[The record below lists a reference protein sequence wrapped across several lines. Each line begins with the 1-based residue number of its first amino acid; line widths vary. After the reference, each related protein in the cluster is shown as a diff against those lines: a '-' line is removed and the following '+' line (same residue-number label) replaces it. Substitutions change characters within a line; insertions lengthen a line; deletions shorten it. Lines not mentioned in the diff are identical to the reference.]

1 MRKGPISAC
10 LVALALLVAAKNA
23 LAEQPSSEGSLDI
36 GSRLELFVDDWL
48 IDSMK
53 ALELKLHSPRPAG
66 KVLILDRPWEGVTSA
81 YISVFK
87 DGDLYRMYYRG
98 SSSKG
103 YTVGSLLEPGERV
116 IPEHPHVTC
125 YAESRDGRNWTR
137 PSLGLFEFQG
147 SRENNIVWAA
157 ASSQCFMAFRDAN
170 PSAPRAQRY
179 KALAISTE
187 SSPKRVIGL
196 ASPDGLRWQPVR
208 KEAIIIQEE
217 TDSGADHAFWDTEQK
232 RYVAYLRAFHPPP
245 LKTIRLVARSTSADF
260 LNWSELEFL
269 DTGDAPVEHFYTSG
283 AVPYFRAPHLY
294 LAFPRRF
301 LPWRTLDLYKD
312 NRGSG
317 VSDVVFLSSRDG
329 LHWKRTFM
337 EAFIRPGRNIRSWIH
352 RANTPASGVVPT
364 GEDEISLYLQR
375 HYTFPSIHVERMV
388 LRTDGFVSVHAG
400 YAGGEFVTKPLIFQG
415 ENLHLNFATSAAGS
429 IRVEIQDA
437 TGNPLPGFALEE
449 SPLIWGDEIEHT
461 VRWERSHAKGTSDK
475 PLARIARKLVRLRFV
490 MKEADL
496 YSLRFR

>member
-1 MRKGPISAC
+1 MLKTVLRVLSLLLSLAVISA
-10 LVALALLVAAKNA
+10 
-23 LAEQPSSEGSLDI
+23 QPGKPEEPRDI
-36 GSRLELFVDDWL
+36 GSRLELLVDDWL
-48 IDSMK
+48 IDSMND
-53 ALELKLHSPRPAG
+53 LELKLHSPRPAG

-103 YTVGSLLEPGERV
+103 YTVRSLLEPRERV
-116 IPEHPHVTC
+116 IPEHPDVTC
-125 YAESRDGRNWTR
+125 YAESRDGRHWTK

-170 PSAPRAQRY
+170 PAAPREQRY

-196 ASPDGLRWQPVR
+196 ASPDGLRWRPVR

-217 TDSGADHAFWDTEQK
+217 TDSGADHAFWDTEQE
-232 RYVAYLRAFHPPP
+232 RYVAYLRAFRPPP
-245 LKTIRLVARSTSADF
+245 LKTIRLVARSTSSDF

-269 DTGDAPVEHFYTSG
+269 NTRDAPVEHFYTSG
-283 AVPYFRAPHLY
+283 AIPYFLAPHLY

-301 LPWRTLDLYKD
+301 LPWRTLELYKD

-375 HYTFPSIHVERMV
+375 HYTFPSIHVERMA

-400 YAGGEFVTKPLIFQG
+400 YFGGEMVTKPLIFKG
-415 ENLHLNFATSAAGS
+415 ENLVLNFASSAAGS
-429 IRVEIQDA
+429 IRIEIQDA
-437 TGNPLPGFALEE
+437 NRNPLPGFALEE

-461 VRWERSHAKGTSDK
+461 VRWERSHAKVTSDK
-475 PLARIARKLVRLRFV
+475 PLARIAGKPVRLRFV
-490 MKEADL
+490 MKDADL

>member
-1 MRKGPISAC
+1 MFKTVLRVLSLLLSLAAISA
-10 LVALALLVAAKNA
+10 
-23 LAEQPSSEGSLDI
+23 QPGKPEEPRDI
-36 GSRLELFVDDWL
+36 GARLELFVDDYL
-48 IDSMK
+48 IESMK
-53 ALELKLHSPRPAG
+53 DLELKLHSPRPAG

-81 YISVFK
+81 YISIFK

-103 YTVGSLLEPGERV
+103 YTVRSLLEPGERV
-116 IPEHPHVTC
+116 IPEHPDVTC
-125 YAESRDGRNWTR
+125 YAESRDGRNWIK

-157 ASSQCFMAFRDAN
+157 PSSQCFMAFRDAN
-170 PSAPRAQRY
+170 PTAPREQRY

-196 ASPDGLRWQPVR
+196 VSPDGLHWRPIR
-208 KEAIIIQEE
+208 KEAILIQEE
-217 TDSGADHAFWDTEQK
+217 TDSGADHAFWDTEQE
-232 RYVAYLRAFHPPP
+232 RYVAYLRAFRPPP
-245 LKTIRLVARSTSADF
+245 LKTIRLVARSTSSDF

-269 DTGDAPVEHFYTSG
+269 KTGDAPVEHFYTSG
-283 AVPYFRAPHLY
+283 AIPYFRAPHVY

-301 LPWRTLDLYKD
+301 LPWRTLELYKD

-317 VSDVVFLSSRDG
+317 VSDVMFLSSRDG

-352 RANTPASGVVPT
+352 RANTPASGLVPT
-364 GEDEISLYLQR
+364 GEDEVSLYLQR
-375 HYTFPSIHVERMV
+375 HYTFPSIHVERMA

-400 YAGGEFVTKPLIFQG
+400 YFGGEMVTKPLLFQG
-415 ENLHLNFATSAAGS
+415 DNLVLNFATSAAGS
-429 IRVEIQDA
+429 IRVEIQNA
-437 TGNPLPGFALEE
+437 QGNPLPGFALEE
-449 SPLIWGDEIEHT
+449 STLIWGDEIEHT
-461 VRWERSHAKGTSDK
+461 VRWERTHPRATSEK
-475 PLARIARKLVRLRFV
+475 PLTRIAGKPIRLRFV
-490 MKEADL
+490 MKDADL

>member
-1 MRKGPISAC
+1 MGIGPISAC
-10 LVALALLVAAKNA
+10 LVALALTVAAKNA
-23 LAEQPSSEGSLDI
+23 LAEHPRSEGSLDI
-36 GSRLELFVDDWL
+36 GSRLELFVDDSL

-116 IPEHPHVTC
+116 IPGHPDVTC

-170 PSAPRAQRY
+170 PSAPREQRY
-179 KALAISTE
+179 KAL
-187 SSPKRVIGL
+187 
-196 ASPDGLRWQPVR
+196 
-208 KEAIIIQEE
+208 AIIIQEE
-217 TDSGADHAFWDTEQK
+217 TDSGGDHAFWDTEQE
-232 RYVAYLRAFHPPP
+232 RYISYLRAFRPPP
-245 LKTIRLVARSTSADF
+245 LKTIRLVARSTSSDF
-260 LNWSELEFL
+260 LDWSELEFL

-301 LPWRTLDLYKD
+301 LPWRTLELYKD

-375 HYTFPSIHVERMV
+375 S
-388 LRTDGFVSVHAG
+388 
-400 YAGGEFVTKPLIFQG
+400 
-415 ENLHLNFATSAAGS
+415 LHLP
-429 IRVEIQDA
+429 QY
-437 TGNPLPGFALEE
+437 PC
-449 SPLIWGDEIEHT
+449 
-461 VRWERSHAKGTSDK
+461 
-475 PLARIARKLVRLRFV
+475 
-490 MKEADL
+490 
-496 YSLRFR
+496 